1 MNFKNEY
8 LTNLFSF
15 QKDRY
20 VEARDLEKMRNYIE
34 QNMRDAK
41 PIPTEAPPIQ
51 QQSEEIIEK
60 LSSVS

>member
-1 MNFKNEY
+1 
-8 LTNLFSF
+8 LFSF

-41 PIPTEAPPIQ
+41 PTPTEAPPVQ
-51 QQSEEIIEK
+51 QQSEEIIET